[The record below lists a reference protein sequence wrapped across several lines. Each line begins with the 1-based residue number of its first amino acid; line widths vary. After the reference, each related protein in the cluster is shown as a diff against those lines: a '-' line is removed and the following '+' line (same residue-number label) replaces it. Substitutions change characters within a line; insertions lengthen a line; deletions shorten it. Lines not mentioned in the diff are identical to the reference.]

1 MAGDN
6 PFDLT
11 KLITNGG
18 LIEKHKYKPEV
29 FTTEEQKEMLKG
41 FELVPR
47 NKWAALEVGTH
58 IRYLR
63 KDGEMRK
70 GGYIR
75 YVDPNGEFLSVS
87 LTELNQQSKS
97 WKLPLSGVAQIWRE
111 SNSTDLPATS
121 HGKTIAPNSSSA
133 NLRTQVNSDVM
144 EAIAAIKEDIRQLKI
159 EIQRVMNQQ
168 KRIIKSVGINAV
180 RLDRIEG
187 SGRL

>member
-1 MAGDN
+1 
-6 PFDLT
+6 
-11 KLITNGG
+11 
-18 LIEKHKYKPEV
+18 
-29 FTTEEQKEMLKG
+29 
-41 FELVPR
+41 
-47 NKWAALEVGTH
+47 
-58 IRYLR
+58 
-63 KDGEMRK
+63 
-70 GGYIR
+70 
-75 YVDPNGEFLSVS
+75 VDPNGEFLSVS

-97 WKLPLSGVAQIWRE
+97 WKLPLNGVAQIWRE

>member
-58 IRYLR
+58 IRYLA
-63 KDGEMRK
+63 KCEKADILDMWTQME
-70 GGYIR
+70 
-75 YVDPNGEFLSVS
+75 
-87 LTELNQQSKS
+87 
-97 WKLPLSGVAQIWRE
+97 
-111 SNSTDLPATS
+111 NSYQY
-121 HGKTIAPNSSSA
+121 H
-133 NLRTQVNSDVM
+133 
-144 EAIAAIKEDIRQLKI
+144 
-159 EIQRVMNQQ
+159 
-168 KRIIKSVGINAV
+168 
-180 RLDRIEG
+180 
-187 SGRL
+187 